1 MQAVVRPVFSTLRP
15 IPLSH
20 LDVLSVGLNRRGA
33 PLAAKIRLYKLT
45 NARQAR
51 KWPIGVVS
59 SACVV
64 GAVPD
69 VRARFRAEVA

>member
-1 MQAVVRPVFSTLRP
+1 MQAVLGPVFSALRP
-15 IPLSH
+15 VLLSH
-20 LDVLSVGLNRRGA
+20 LGTALTSTKLRPWLRRRQI
-33 PLAAKIRLYKLT
+33 LLYKLA